1 MKEVAEKW
9 KKVKSYPQLFPK
21 NYSWVRTSFFS
32 NISGRRKAS
41 GVPLYGLQRCLGA
54 VVDALVQLIVEE
66 FDVSS
71 VIQSVRR
78 KGKAI
83 YAVGIRSLKVFLK
96 AV

>member
-1 MKEVAEKW
+1 M
-9 KKVKSYPQLFPK
+9 
-21 NYSWVRTSFFS
+21 
-32 NISGRRKAS
+32 
-41 GVPLYGLQRCLGA
+41 
-54 VVDALVQLIVEE
+54 DALVQLIVEE
-66 FDVSS
+66 FDVSL